1 MDRSC
6 FSETS
11 RSAQHEGDCVA
22 HAALI
27 IMPPNLA
34 FYYDTNYHRLLPML
48 RPLRMLIGVLVLSCL
63 AGSFSWGQTNDTPK
77 ANTLYAELGGSA
89 VVYNV
94 GYDRLLYVDGRNKLA
109 IAAGFGYLPADQIT
123 PGRLSISPQVS
134 YLHGRLHHLELGIGT
149 IHSRDMHKSAA
160 VTLRI
165 GYRYQRSDGGT
176 FFKAGFTPIFYGIEL
191 SDRVYPVFP
200 WGGFAFGWT
209 F

>member
-1 MDRSC
+1 
-6 FSETS
+6 
-11 RSAQHEGDCVA
+11 
-22 HAALI
+22 
-27 IMPPNLA
+27 
-34 FYYDTNYHRLLPML
+34 ML
-48 RPLRMLIGVLVLSCL
+48 RSLRMLTSVLVLSCL
-63 AGSFSWGQTNDTPK
+63 AGSFAWGQATQEPQDPLSPIK
-77 ANTLYAELGGSA
+77 ANTLYAELLGSA
-89 VVYNV
+89 GVTYNV

-109 IAAGFGYLPADQIT
+109 VAAGFGYLPADQIT
-123 PGRLSISPQVS
+123 PGRLSVSPQVS